1 MIRIGNV
8 EEAIEKG
15 MFQEKEIVILGA
27 GKDGK
32 EACVTLLAHHASVKC
47 FMDSNAKGKKP
58 SYYGIPVVPEED
70 AVITPSD
77 VVLLCIGTFS
87 SMCDQEI
94 VAHPFIQR
102 TGTTSTQ
109 LVVFDRMRKD
119 FDVLKAIAQKHQI
132 DLGAAVLD
140 FQGVRMPNYL
150 KMDVGIQRSFIGES
164 CDLILPTM
172 FNEWSAVDE
181 GPYEINE
188 MHLSPQGGDNIIDCG
203 ANIGV
208 FSAIAASIPGN
219 MVYAVEPVPH
229 AVKILRNVCEL
240 YPNIQICS
248 VALSDTSGVC
258 HMTNVDELALNRM
271 TTKAGDATI
280 EVPMMTVDEMVVKY
294 HISNV
299 DFIKADIEGAERKML
314 KGATRTLKEHAPK
327 LALCTYHLDDDP
339 EVLEYLI
346 KEANP
351 DYRVIQKKRKLYAY
365 VK

>member
-181 GPYEINE
+181 GPYEIDE
-188 MHLSPQGGDNIIDCG
+188 MHLSPQGGTT
-203 ANIGV
+203 
-208 FSAIAASIPGN
+208 SSI
-219 MVYAVEPVPH
+219 
-229 AVKILRNVCEL
+229 
-240 YPNIQICS
+240 
-248 VALSDTSGVC
+248 
-258 HMTNVDELALNRM
+258 
-271 TTKAGDATI
+271 
-280 EVPMMTVDEMVVKY
+280 
-294 HISNV
+294 
-299 DFIKADIEGAERKML
+299 AERTSASSLQSQHPFQGIWFMRLSLSRMPL
-314 KGATRTLKEHAPK
+314 KFCGTYANSIRISRFVRSLCRIR
-327 LALCTYHLDDDP
+327 LAFA
-339 EVLEYLI
+339 I
-346 KEANP
+346 
-351 DYRVIQKKRKLYAY
+351 
-365 VK
+365 